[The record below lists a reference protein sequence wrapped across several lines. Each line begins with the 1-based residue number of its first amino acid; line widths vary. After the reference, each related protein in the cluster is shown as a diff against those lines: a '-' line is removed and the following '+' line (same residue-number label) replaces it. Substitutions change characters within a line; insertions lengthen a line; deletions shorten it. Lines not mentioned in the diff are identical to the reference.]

1 MHLRPVDP
9 DVVAGIKQGVL
20 IGFAALALL
29 LPLHSAHRAGTTAVR
44 ASVDATPVPPPPPL
58 SPLRQLD
65 FAGAPRSAEAE
76 ELAQWVVDSADNGRS
91 DFVILDKRHAR
102 VYVFDA
108 LGRLQGAAPVL
119 IGSARGDH
127 TVPGIGQRPIE
138 DVHPH
143 ERTTPA
149 GRFVAKPGRN
159 TIPEDVLWVDY
170 AAAVSMHRVRLTNPK
185 ERRLERLASATESDN
200 RISYGCINLPVAF
213 FEEVL
218 WPRLGRQGGIVYVLP
233 EVRALHE
240 VFPAL
245 RGRNVRVGPALLQ
258 RMTGAERQR
267 PTDLTS
273 SA

>member
-1 MHLRPVDP
+1 MPLRPLHP
-9 DVVAGIKQGVL
+9 DVVAGIKQGLL
-20 IGFAALALL
+20 IGLAALTLF
-29 LPLHSAHRAGTTAVR
+29 LPLHTAQRGALAVP
-44 ASVDATPVPPPPPL
+44 ASVDATPVPA
-58 SPLRQLD
+58 LRQLD

-91 DFVILDKRHAR
+91 DFIILDKRHAR

-108 LGRLQGAAPVL
+108 LGRLQGASPVL

-138 DVHPH
+138 DVLPH

-170 AAAVSMHRVRLTNPK
+170 EAAVSMHRVRLTNPK

-218 WPRLGRQGGIVYVLP
+218 WPRFGRSGGVVYVLP

-245 RGRNVRVGPALLQ
+245 RGRNVQVGPALLQ
-258 RMTGAERQR
+258 RMTGTERER
-267 PTDLTS
+267 PPELTS